1 MSSWIVDGSANR
13 FHKTYLKGFLDIS
26 GGNVYI
32 RNGNFYI
39 NQGDI
44 SCNGNFLVQNDISC
58 NGSISFQDNLNSISA
73 TEFNYLDGATSN
85 IQTQIN
91 DLSDSRAGLTFDN
104 SFSGVNLFHGDVSF
118 TSNVTFHNTPT
129 LASYSVPAVD
139 TAFATKKYVD
149 DNDFD
154 TSVDLSL
161 NAGLAVSGDVSFTSI
176 PHLITP
182 LEPTTDYQLA
192 TKKYVDE
199 NGLDTN
205 SDLSLNAR
213 LDVGGDAS
221 FNGSVYIYRTVQ
233 F

>member
-32 RNGNFYI
+32 RNGHFYI

-44 SCNGNFLVQNDISC
+44 SCNGNLIIQNDISC

-73 TEFNYLDGATSN
+73 TEFNYLDGVTSN

-104 SFSGVNLFHGDVSF
+104 SFSGTNHFQSDVSF
-118 TSNVTFHNTPT
+118 TSNVTFDTTPILT
-129 LASYSVPAVD
+129 SYS
-139 TAFATKKYVD
+139 
-149 DNDFD
+149 
-154 TSVDLSL
+154 
-161 NAGLAVSGDVSFTSI
+161 
-176 PHLITP
+176 
-182 LEPTTDYQLA
+182 EPTMDTQFA

-199 NGLDTN
+199 NGLDIN
-205 SDLSLNAR
+205 VDLSLNAG
-213 LDVGGDAS
+213 LSVGGDAS
-221 FNGSVYIYRTVQ
+221 FNQDVYIFRNVQ

>member
-32 RNGNFYI
+32 RNGHFYI

-44 SCNGNFLVQNDISC
+44 SCNGNLIIQNDISC

-73 TEFNYLDGATSN
+73 TEFNYLDGVTSN

-91 DLSDSRAGLTFDN
+91 DLSNSRAGLTFDN
-104 SFSGVNLFHGDVSF
+104 SFSGTNHFQSDVSF
-118 TSNVTFHNTPT
+118 TSNVTFDTTPILT
-129 LASYSVPAVD
+129 SYS
-139 TAFATKKYVD
+139 
-149 DNDFD
+149 
-154 TSVDLSL
+154 
-161 NAGLAVSGDVSFTSI
+161 
-176 PHLITP
+176 
-182 LEPTTDYQLA
+182 EPTMDTQFA

-199 NGLDTN
+199 NGLDT
-205 SDLSLNAR
+205 SVDLSLNAG
-213 LDVGGDAS
+213 LSVGGDAS
-221 FNGSVYIYRTVQ
+221 FNQDVYINRFLQ